1 MQKCDS
7 VAKNDGGRRG
17 GEGRRRVEHGR
28 GVQLLRDPSAGLST
42 LPLASCGGCDEPEL
56 QPLESGVYTS
66 VHASLPLPDGLDI
79 SEDFPLVL
87 YLDVEQNTATL
98 SSRDTDGPAV
108 ELALAVGERGTYP

>member
-1 MQKCDS
+1 MLY
-7 VAKNDGGRRG
+7 RMI
-17 GEGRRRVEHGR
+17 
-28 GVQLLRDPSAGLST
+28 LLAAMT

-79 SEDFPLVL
+79 SEEFPLVL

-98 SSRDTDGPAV
+98 SYRDTDGQAV
-108 ELALAVGERGTYP
+108 ELELEVGERGTYP